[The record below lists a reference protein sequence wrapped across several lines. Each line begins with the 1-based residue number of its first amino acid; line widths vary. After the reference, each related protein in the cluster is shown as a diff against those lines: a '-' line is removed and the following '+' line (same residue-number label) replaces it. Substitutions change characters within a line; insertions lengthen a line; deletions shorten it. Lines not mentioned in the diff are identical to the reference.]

1 MTQAK
6 WSFEAQTV
14 GIVKYGG
21 LVVVC
26 LSSSDSSGGKLCFP
40 RSNVW
45 DFFVVLFLFLI
56 DFFTFKYENAEQV
69 TCRLVPI
76 ALSLTAT
83 RSDSLSLQRWSPCF
97 SINQNGLCSESHCC
111 SCRVWVFFAVV
122 EVVNRGRD
130 LS

>member
-45 DFFVVLFLFLI
+45 DFFVVFVFI
-56 DFFTFKYENAEQV
+56 VFFTSQYVNAE
-69 TCRLVPI
+69 
-76 ALSLTAT
+76 
-83 RSDSLSLQRWSPCF
+83 
-97 SINQNGLCSESHCC
+97 
-111 SCRVWVFFAVV
+111 
-122 EVVNRGRD
+122 
-130 LS
+130 